1 MRPGVFSE
9 IRLRSIGLL
18 ESLGETLCASH
29 MRLPRDI
36 FCAHENRFRIDL
48 RHCVYSR
55 YAAIKSLVLRGAF
68 VLVLIAWTG
77 PGHQELVSCLA
88 VKNES
93 LYRINLCMRMI
104 DSSARN
110 HQKIIVDAYSVFA
123 GET

>member
-55 YAAIKSLVLRGAF
+55 YAAFKIGVL
-68 VLVLIAWTG
+68 TG
-77 PGHQELVSCLA
+77 LLPLS
-88 VKNES
+88 
-93 LYRINLCMRMI
+93 
-104 DSSARN
+104 
-110 HQKIIVDAYSVFA
+110 
-123 GET
+123 